1 MKKIFLMS
9 LILVGCNSGNNA
21 APVTNHY
28 AAYQPPAVTKPAV
41 QLSKDMDLTYGQK
54 VRMTGGFY
62 KGCTGKVVGFGREG
76 TQQTFDIDLDKSCDG
91 KQIYTYGVELVKKIK

>member
-21 APVTNHY
+21 TPVTNHY
-28 AAYQPPAVTKPAV
+28 AAYQPKPETVPLTKEMA
-41 QLSKDMDLTYGQK
+41 LTYGQK

-62 KGCTGKVVGFGREG
+62 KGCVGKVVGFGRQG
-76 TQQTFDIDLDKSCDG
+76 TQTTYDIDLDKACDN
-91 KQIYTYGVELVKKIK
+91 KQIYTFETELVEKIK